1 MIDVARPS
9 SRRSKA
15 YNEPVRIKIPL
26 SATSSAQAQTQAA
39 QARSCQTAGAR
50 TFEEKE
56 IVMDENKEELQ
67 FNLRYAQRLCQRT
80 ARFYRRMQTMLTF
93 ISLLAG
99 SSAVAA
105 LAAQMLVPSAW
116 LLGVFAVFSCINL
129 AIRPADK
136 IAANDADVRKY
147 GALLAKLNILDTPV
161 LQQMLDEARLS
172 DTTEVEPLR
181 AVAYNDVVMEIDEP
195 DSLIELSPMQKLMGV
210 LA

>member
-1 MIDVARPS
+1 
-9 SRRSKA
+9 
-15 YNEPVRIKIPL
+15 
-26 SATSSAQAQTQAA
+26 
-39 QARSCQTAGAR
+39 
-50 TFEEKE
+50 
-56 IVMDENKEELQ
+56 MDEIKEELQ

-80 ARFYRRMQTMLTF
+80 ARFYRRIQTMLTF

-105 LAAQMLVPSAW
+105 LAAQMLIPSAW
-116 LLGVFAVFSCINL
+116 LLGVFAVFSSLNL

-147 GALLAKLNILDTPV
+147 GALLAKLNVLDAPA

-195 DSLIELSPMQKLMGV
+195 DSLIALSPMQKLMGV

>member
-1 MIDVARPS
+1 
-9 SRRSKA
+9 
-15 YNEPVRIKIPL
+15 
-26 SATSSAQAQTQAA
+26 
-39 QARSCQTAGAR
+39 
-50 TFEEKE
+50 
-56 IVMDENKEELQ
+56 MDEIKEELQ

-80 ARFYRRMQTMLTF
+80 ARFYRRIQTMLTF

-105 LAAQMLVPSAW
+105 LAAQMLIPSAW
-116 LLGVFAVFSCINL
+116 LLGVFAVFSSLNL
-129 AIRPADK
+129 ALRPADK

-147 GALLAKLNILDTPV
+147 GALLAKLNVLDASA

-195 DSLIELSPMQKLMGV
+195 DSLIALSPMQKLMGV

>member
-1 MIDVARPS
+1 
-9 SRRSKA
+9 
-15 YNEPVRIKIPL
+15 
-26 SATSSAQAQTQAA
+26 
-39 QARSCQTAGAR
+39 
-50 TFEEKE
+50 
-56 IVMDENKEELQ
+56 MDETKEELQ

-80 ARFYRRMQTMLTF
+80 ARFYRRIQTMLTF

-105 LAAQMLVPSAW
+105 LAAQMLIPSAW
-116 LLGVFAVFSCINL
+116 LLGVFALFSSLNL
-129 AIRPADK
+129 ALRPADK

-147 GALLAKLNILDTPV
+147 GALLAKLNVLDAPA

-172 DTTEVEPLR
+172 DTIEVEPLR

-195 DSLIELSPMQKLMGV
+195 DSLIALSPMQKLMGV